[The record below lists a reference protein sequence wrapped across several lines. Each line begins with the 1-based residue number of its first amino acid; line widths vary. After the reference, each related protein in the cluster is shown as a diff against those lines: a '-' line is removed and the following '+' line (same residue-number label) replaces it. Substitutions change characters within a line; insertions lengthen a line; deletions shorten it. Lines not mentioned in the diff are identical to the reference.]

1 MTVPGVEGLS
11 VVVCLGPGGVGK
23 TTTSAALAIALAQT
37 GQRVVV
43 LTIDPARRL
52 ADAMGLDEL
61 SNEPR
66 QLSGDWSGEVW
77 AAMLDANATFRSVV
91 EEHAAD
97 SAQAERI
104 VSNRLFG
111 DLTSSLSGTH
121 EYMASERLHSL
132 DRDYRFDVVVLDT
145 PPSRHA
151 FDFLDSPG
159 RLVRFVD
166 HPLYRSI
173 LAPRQGLMRVVNV
186 AAQMLVRTIGRVVGA
201 QLLDDVV
208 DFFAAFEGMDDGF
221 RARAAEVS
229 DLLTSARTGYV
240 LVTTPRAE
248 AIEATAWIHDG
259 LTERGVKPAVLIANR
274 AMPQSFA
281 EPGRMPAVAT
291 SAIDRNL
298 AQLSQVARDEAAM
311 VAELA
316 TRLGLGRV
324 VTIDDQAEPVGDI
337 DGLSVLAD
345 SLSDA

>member
-1 MTVPGVEGLS
+1 MTVPGLEGRS

-23 TTTSAALAIALAQT
+23 TTTSAALAIALART

-52 ADAMGLDEL
+52 ADAMGLDDL

-66 QLSGDWSGEVW
+66 QLTGDWSGEVW

-91 EEHAAD
+91 EDHAAD

-104 VSNRLFG
+104 VGNRLFG

-121 EYMASERLHSL
+121 EYMASERLYSL
-132 DRDYRFDVVVLDT
+132 DRDDRFDVVVLDT

-173 LAPRQGLMRVVNV
+173 LAPRQGLLRVVNV
-186 AAQMLVRTIGRVVGA
+186 AAQMVVRTIGRVVGA

-221 RARAAEVS
+221 RARAANVS
-229 DLLTSARTGYV
+229 ELLASDRTGYV
-240 LVTTPRAE
+240 LVTSPRAE
-248 AIEATAWIHDG
+248 AIEATGWIHDG
-259 LTERGVKPAVLIANR
+259 LTERRLEPAVLVANR
-274 AMPQSFA
+274 AMPQGLA
-281 EPGRMPAVAT
+281 EPGRMPANIT

-298 AQLSQVARDEAAM
+298 QQLSAMAKTEKTLVAA
-311 VAELA
+311 LA
-316 TRLGLGRV
+316 SRLDVSRL
-324 VTIDDQAEPVGDI
+324 VTIDDQPEPVGDLA
-337 DGLSVLAD
+337 GLSVLAD
-345 SLSDA
+345 SLAD

>member
-1 MTVPGVEGLS
+1 MVPGLEGLS

-23 TTTSAALAIALAQT
+23 TTTSAALAIALAQA
-37 GQRVVV
+37 GKRVVV

-52 ADAMGLDEL
+52 ADAMGLDDL

-77 AAMLDANATFRSVV
+77 AAMLDANATFRAVV

-97 SAQAERI
+97 STQAERI

-132 DRDYRFDVVVLDT
+132 NRDDRFDVVVLDT

-151 FDFLDSPG
+151 FDFLDSPD

-173 LAPRQGLMRVVNV
+173 LAPRQGLMRMVNV
-186 AAQMLVRTIGRVVGA
+186 AAQMVVRTIGRVVGA

-208 DFFAAFEGMDDGF
+208 DFFAAFEGMDEGF
-221 RARAAEVS
+221 RTRAADVS
-229 DLLTSARTGYV
+229 ELLASARTGYV
-240 LVTTPRAE
+240 LVTTPRVE
-248 AIEATAWIHDG
+248 AVEATRWIHDG
-259 LTERGVKPAVLIANR
+259 LNQRSMTPALLIANR
-274 AMPQSFA
+274 AMPQELA
-281 EPGRMPAVAT
+281 NPGRMPAVAT

-298 AQLSQVARDEAAM
+298 EQLSQMASDEKEM
-311 VAELA
+311 IAELA
-316 TRLGLGRV
+316 ARLELDRV
-324 VTIDDQAEPVGDI
+324 VTIDDQAEPIGDLT
-337 DGLSVLAD
+337 GLSVVAR
-345 SLSDA
+345 SLMSD